1 MSETNTN
8 QRHESDTKK
17 IMIQY
22 LLGTLPKKE
31 EEDLE
36 ELYFTE
42 DNYFEQLR
50 IVEIELIDSY
60 LHQNL
65 SIEERRY
72 FEQRFLTS
80 PERYKKVEIARALL
94 KAANEAQTNS
104 SRSDNA
110 AKIWRDIIQ
119 IIFQPQNRKLN
130 FVLAAS
136 GIMALVGGSW
146 LLNEHLRLR
155 SQLKQ
160 TQDELVSL
168 RALEQQMSIQKER
181 SDKIDKELTQER
193 DQRHLLEE
201 KVASLLSSSSK
212 MLTFILNP
220 GLVRGG
226 NTKTKLTIP
235 PNTELIQLQLN
246 LEQSFEFKNYR
257 VEIETAEGK
266 KIPNLESV
274 RIKNTNSGG
283 KAILVELSANL
294 LVNNDYLV
302 TLYGLSSNG
311 NGEKIGGY
319 YFRVLNK

>member
-8 QRHESDTKK
+8 ERHESDIKK

-42 DNYFEQLR
+42 DNYFEQLL
-50 IVEIELIDSY
+50 IVETELIDSY
-60 LHQNL
+60 LQQNL
-65 SIEERRY
+65 PTEDRKH
-72 FEQRFLTS
+72 FEQCFLTS

-94 KAANEAQTNS
+94 KAANEAQTS
-104 SRSDNA
+104 SPTADNA
-110 AKIWRDIIQ
+110 AKNWRDIVQ
-119 IIFQPQNRKLN
+119 IIFQPQNRKLK

-136 GIMALVGGSW
+136 SIMALVGGSW

-155 SQLKQ
+155 SQFKQ

-168 RALEQQMSIQKER
+168 RALEQQMAKL
-181 SDKIDKELTQER
+181 DKELSQER

-201 KVASLLSSSSK
+201 KVASLLSPSSK
-212 MLTFILNP
+212 ILTFILNP

-226 NTKTKLTIP
+226 NTKTKLIIP
-235 PNTELIQLQLN
+235 SNTELIQLQLN

-266 KIPNLESV
+266 KIQNLESV

-283 KAILVELSANL
+283 KAILVELPAKL
-294 LVNNDYLV
+294 LGNDDYLV
-302 TLYGLSSNG
+302 TLYGLSTSG

-319 YFRVLNK
+319 YFRIVNK

>member
-8 QRHESDTKK
+8 KRHESDTKK
-17 IMIQY
+17 IMIRY
-22 LLGTLPKKE
+22 LLGTLSKKE

-50 IVEIELIDSY
+50 IVEIELIDNY

-65 SIEERRY
+65 STEDRKY

-80 PERYKKVEIARALL
+80 PERYKKVEIARVLL

-104 SRSDNA
+104 SISDNV
-110 AKIWRDIIQ
+110 AKSWRDIVQ

-146 LLNEHLRLR
+146 LVNEHLRLR
-155 SQLKQ
+155 SQFKQ
-160 TQDELVSL
+160 TQDELISL
-168 RALEQQMSIQKER
+168 RALEQQMAIQKER
-181 SDKIDKELTQER
+181 SDKLDKELTQER

-201 KVASLLSSSSK
+201 KVASLLSSSAK
-212 MLTFILNP
+212 ILTFVLNP